1 MTSPSTTPA
10 GDDADQRLATAV
22 ETMWQAIRAEHGE
35 LPARPPLAERTHR
48 ELGGMLRSPLT
59 ARYPRRNELREGA
72 EQALAALLHEAAHQL
87 AEARGLAVTSNRGYY
102 HNRAFADLARE
113 VGLDVAEDD
122 PTRAGGG
129 PRGWS
134 RVTVPAATARRYAE
148 ALAGLSAALQSYPA
162 PADTPAAR
170 RGRNS
175 IVATCACPRRI
186 RIAPTELAKG
196 SIRCGV
202 CDADFTAE

>member
-1 MTSPSTTPA
+1 MTNSSAPPPHA
-10 GDDADQRLATAV
+10 DDHRLIAAL
-22 ETMWQAIRAEHGE
+22 EQIWRAIYARHRE
-35 LPARPPLAERTHR
+35 LPARPPLAQRVHPEP
-48 ELGGMLRSPLT
+48 GGLLHGPLV

-102 HNRAFADLARE
+102 HNRAFAALARE

-122 PTRAGGG
+122 PTRPGGG

-134 RVTVPAATARRYAE
+134 RVTVPPVTAHRYAE
-148 ALAGLSAALQSYPA
+148 ELAGLAAALQAYPT
-162 PADTPAAR
+162 PDTTPAAR
-170 RGRNS
+170 RGRNN

-196 SIRCGV
+196 PIRCGV
-202 CDADFTAE
+202 CESDFTAE